1 MEQLSSH
8 PRILQNSYTQK
19 GVAMVKRNMDIKL
32 VKALAHQLSQMKIR
46 ACCISC
52 RNVFYPKKCN
62 RVFCQGTEIKRV
74 NRLEVSIKIYRV
86 LSTGSTNSVYSAS
99 RIKGKGNTSNINKS
113 CYIDLC
119 LPKSSLIS
127 SKDHRIAVKSDTN
140 YHALR
145 DKKNLRV

>member
-1 MEQLSSH
+1 MFFLS
-8 PRILQNSYTQK
+8 
-19 GVAMVKRNMDIKL
+19 
-32 VKALAHQLSQMKIR
+32 
-46 ACCISC
+46 
-52 RNVFYPKKCN
+52 KKCN
-62 RVFCQGTEIKRV
+62 RVFCQGTEIKRI

-140 YHALR
+140 YRALR
-145 DKKNLRV
+145 DKKNPHHGEADHAAPNFVQQEPIQLHQRNKSWSCALHMPMFFH